1 MKTLFLLRG
10 LPGAG
15 KTTVAQILSG
25 SQQYPV
31 LSADMYFE
39 DQNGNYIWNGDKIKE
54 AHLWCKTSCEV
65 LMRECDIWMD
75 NTVWNPSIIIH
86 PNNSLMKFQNKQQIF
101 IANTFTEEWEM
112 EEYFKLAKTYGYQ
125 VVTMI
130 IENRHGSKNIHNV
143 PDETIEKMRNR
154 FQIKL

>member
-1 MKTLFLLRG
+1 MSKTLFLLRG

-15 KTTVAQILSG
+15 KTTVGNLLSEHG
-25 SQQYPV
+25 KYPV
-31 LSADMYFE
+31 ISADMYFE
-39 DQNGNYIWNGDKIKE
+39 DLEGNYNFNINEVKDAHKWCRKCVIVMMQNEILDLPSDYDYNKIF
-54 AHLWCKTSCEV
+54 V
-65 LMRECDIWMD
+65 
-75 NTVWNPSIIIH
+75 
-86 PNNSLMKFQNKQQIF
+86 
-101 IANTFTEEWEM
+101 ANTFTEEWEM
-112 EEYFKLAKTYGYQ
+112 EEYFKLAEIYDYQ

>member
-1 MKTLFLLRG
+1 
-10 LPGAG
+10 
-15 KTTVAQILSG
+15 
-25 SQQYPV
+25 
-31 LSADMYFE
+31 
-39 DQNGNYIWNGDKIKE
+39 
-54 AHLWCKTSCEV
+54 
-65 LMRECDIWMD
+65 
-75 NTVWNPSIIIH
+75 
-86 PNNSLMKFQNKQQIF
+86 
-101 IANTFTEEWEM
+101 M